1 MMWHK
6 KLICNTESRA
16 SINTENYGITLTR
29 TIIGVLVYFFL
40 FIPVLSLIVTA
51 SLNLSDD
58 YVMPVAVAWVFVGI
72 YVMENHFCRHIL

>member
-1 MMWHK
+1 MWHK
-6 KLICNTESRA
+6 ILICNTENRD

-29 TIIGVLVYFFL
+29 AILGVLVYLFL

-51 SLNLSDD
+51 SLDLSDD

-72 YVMENHFCRHIL
+72 YVIENHLCRHIL